1 MFMEQVY
8 VFILRNDVWIYIL
21 CTLGIFWY
29 ASQFFQSRKILQR
42 AMFGLEQ
49 EKGARMRS
57 TAVFFLLL
65 FGGLMTFVFYVNNSI
80 APTLPA
86 SLLKPPTPTP
96 NIFATPLVSPTP
108 LGTAGARPPDPT
120 PQLAPTITLAAG
132 AVNAPPPPDDGSQ
145 PVTNLTPI
153 PPTPTFGGPT
163 PTPFVDCKVD
173 LNISEPANG
182 SVVAGVINF
191 RGTADTP
198 NLALYRLEANGPET
212 SGTWASLLGR
222 DINQSV
228 RDNFMGNV
236 NLSQWGD
243 GPYLIRLTAEDRNGF
258 TTGYCVIQVTLD
270 NP

>member
-1 MFMEQVY
+1 MEQVY

-65 FGGLMTFVFYVNNSI
+65 FGSLMMVVFYVNSTI

-108 LGTAGARPPDPT
+108 LGTAAARPPDPT
-120 PQLAPTITLAAG
+120 PQLAPTITLAAD
-132 AVNAPPPPDDGSQ
+132 AAIAPSTPDDGNQ

-198 NLALYRLEANGPET
+198 NMALYRLEANGPET
-212 SGTWASLLGR
+212 SGAWASLLGR